1 MSFHER
7 FANYFQTKQHDF
19 SHRAQQYLHGLV
31 QSRKKN
37 MERMAEVVP
46 NADAQSL
53 QHFLSNADWDHRAVV
68 DQVARD
74 ADRHLGG
81 QANSALYLDETGFL
95 KKGSH
100 SVGVQRQWIG
110 RFGKVDNCQVG
121 VFAALGCHERVLPI
135 NFRLYLPKEWVTDRK
150 RCRKADV
157 PKEQRV
163 FKRKHDLAL
172 EMVQEAHRQ
181 GVRFSWVGADGL
193 YGEDPA
199 WLRALEEMGEIFVV
213 DVHKDQWIY
222 PENPAPIVP
231 APKNSRGRKPSR
243 LQAQTKGV
251 RTDQWIKEQPNEA
264 WERLILRDST
274 KGELEVEILHQR
286 VWLWDGQEP
295 SAHHWHMI
303 IRRELDSPHKMKY
316 SLSNAP
322 AETSTQRLGYMQG
335 QRYWVERSF
344 QDAKGPCGMA
354 DYQVRVWRGWHHH
367 MSLVM
372 IAMLFLLEERM
383 QNEQEIPLLSC
394 ADITTLLARFLPR
407 RDITK
412 KEVIRQLQVRHHH
425 RQSAIDSAHKKI

>member
-1 MSFHER
+1 
-7 FANYFQTKQHDF
+7 
-19 SHRAQQYLHGLV
+19 
-31 QSRKKN
+31 
-37 MERMAEVVP
+37 MAEVVP
-46 NADAQSL
+46 EADAQSL
-53 QHFLSNADWDHRAVV
+53 QHFLSNADWDHRSVV
-68 DQVARD
+68 DQVARE

-81 QANSALYLDETGFL
+81 QTDSALYLDETGFL

-110 RFGKVDNCQVG
+110 RFGKVDNCQIG

-135 NFRLYLPKEWVTDRK
+135 NFRLYLPKEWVADRK

-172 EMVQEAHRQ
+172 EMVKEAHRQ

-199 WLRALEEMGEIFVV
+199 WLRALDDMGEIFVV

-222 PENPAPIVP
+222 QENPAPIVP
-231 APKNSRGRKPSR
+231 VPKNSRGRKPSR

-251 RTDQWIKEQPNEA
+251 RIDQWVKEQPNEA
-264 WERLILRDST
+264 WERLILRDAT

-303 IRRELDSPHKMKY
+303 IRRELDSPHKIKY

-367 MSLVM
+367 MALVM

-407 RDITK
+407 RDITQ
-412 KEVIRQLQVRHHH
+412 KEVIRQLQVRHLH
-425 RQSAIDSAHKKI
+425 RQSAIDSAHKKFRSSNPLRI

>member
-1 MSFHER
+1 
-7 FANYFQTKQHDF
+7 
-19 SHRAQQYLHGLV
+19 
-31 QSRKKN
+31 
-37 MERMAEVVP
+37 MAEVVP
-46 NADAQSL
+46 EADAQSL
-53 QHFLSNADWDHRAVV
+53 QHFLSNADWDHQSVV
-68 DQVARD
+68 DQVARE

-110 RFGKVDNCQVG
+110 RFGKVDNCQIG

-135 NFRLYLPKEWVTDRK
+135 NFRLYLPKEWVADRK

-172 EMVQEAHRQ
+172 EMVKEAHRQ

-199 WLRALEEMGEIFVV
+199 WLRALDEMGEIFVV

-222 PENPAPIVP
+222 PENPAPVVP
-231 APKNSRGRKPSR
+231 APKNSIGRKPSR

-251 RTDQWIKEQPNEA
+251 RIDLWIKEQPNEA
-264 WERLILRDST
+264 WERLTLRDST
-274 KGELEVEILHQR
+274 KGELEVEILHHR

-316 SLSNAP
+316 SLSNAL

-367 MSLVM
+367 MALVM
-372 IAMLFLLEERM
+372 IAMLFLLEERI

-425 RQSAIDSAHKKI
+425 RQSAIDSAHKKIEFLTRYTSNSM